1 MYINCVPLTVLTY
14 KTDDRKVHQIIHGFL
29 QGETAET
36 WINTKES
43 KKDDQLEYLSLL
55 DNYGGKFNKAV
66 RIKEAEVLRTLLIY
80 KNDRAMSFD
89 KFLTNMQTTFTG
101 FSENGEILND
111 SQKIRLLL
119 QMVQNPIL
127 TQMKASLQVSYDLD

>member
-1 MYINCVPLTVLTY
+1 M
-14 KTDDRKVHQIIHGFL
+14 KVHQLMHGFL
-29 QGETAET
+29 QGDTAET
-36 WINTKES
+36 CIKTKYR
-43 KKDDQLEYLSLL
+43 KQYGQLEYLSLL

-111 SQKIRLLL
+111 LQKILLL
-119 QMVQNPIL
+119 FQKV
-127 TQMKASLQVSYDLD
+127 